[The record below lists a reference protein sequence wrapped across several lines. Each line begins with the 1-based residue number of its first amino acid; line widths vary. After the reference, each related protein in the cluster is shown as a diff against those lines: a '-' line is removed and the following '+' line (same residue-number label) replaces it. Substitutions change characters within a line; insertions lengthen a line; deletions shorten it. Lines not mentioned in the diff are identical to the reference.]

1 MLRSAFIKSFLH
13 PPLLSNTSRTYG
25 LTSIF
30 PLHKP
35 ARCWRLK
42 LNLRL
47 SFRPALFSAL
57 PVEFPLELFHPARG
71 VDKSFFSGIG
81 WVRIA
86 GNIPNHNKVLLP
98 INFFFPVRPHG
109 RTSEELFACRNVDKT
124 DGIHA
129 WLDRLFLLCHYIRG
143 SKVAV

>member
-1 MLRSAFIKSFLH
+1 MRSTFIKPLPSSDSIGYQPHSRADLDLSTTQPSPLQSFEIK
-13 PPLLSNTSRTYG
+13 SQAV
-25 LTSIF
+25 F
-30 PLHKP
+30 Q
-35 ARCWRLK
+35 AR
-42 LNLRL
+42 
-47 SFRPALFSAL
+47 FISAL